1 MAQLPVPGASRPV
14 AAGAVWVGALA
25 VAGAVALALAL
36 AVTLAAA
43 AAPGLLPAAGIIL
56 PPCPFKAL
64 TGLTCPGCGSVRA
77 VQQLLHGDLMA
88 ALDLNPLAVVLLPL
102 VAWQLAAIVSSRLR
116 GRLIPGRPRG
126 RLDGRPLRSLWG
138 PLEARWSAGAVL
150 VAVAAFWVL
159 RNIGCFPFTVLAP

>member
-1 MAQLPVPGASRPV
+1 
-14 AAGAVWVGALA
+14 
-25 VAGAVALALAL
+25 VAGAVALALA
-36 AVTLAAA
+36 VTLVAV
-43 AAPGLLPAAGIIL
+43 APGLLPAAGIIL

-64 TGLTCPGCGSVRA
+64 TGLACPGCGSVRA

-102 VAWQLAAIVSSRLR
+102 VAWQLAAMAFSSLR
-116 GRLIPGRPRG
+116 VKRACSGCPSGRGSR
-126 RLDGRPLRSLWG
+126 LRSLWG